1 MTNGE
6 SSVRAG
12 VARSAAVLA
21 MVSTL
26 AIIALWSIAA
36 MAVQTAFSQW
46 LFNDHL
52 PLAIGLT
59 ITGGAVSGGLAL
71 MALTEPSTPPRSRT
85 QARFALRCLGVA
97 VLVSAGM
104 LLLVSGQGA

>member
-1 MTNGE
+1 MTHGE
-6 SSVRAG
+6 SSARAG
-12 VARSAAVLA
+12 VARSAAALA
-21 MVSTL
+21 LTATL
-26 AIIALWSIAA
+26 AIIALWSVAA
-36 MAVQTAFSQW
+36 MEIQTAFSQW

-52 PLAIGLT
+52 PLAIALT

-71 MALTEPSTPPRSRT
+71 MALNEPSSSARSRT

-104 LLLVSGQGA
+104 LLIVSGQGA